1 MVLDRSRRSDAK
13 TDAKTDAKNN
23 YQGPTISRE
32 NEIQKSM

>member
-1 MVLDRSRRSDAK
+1 MVLDRSRRS
-13 TDAKTDAKNN
+13 DAKTDAKNN